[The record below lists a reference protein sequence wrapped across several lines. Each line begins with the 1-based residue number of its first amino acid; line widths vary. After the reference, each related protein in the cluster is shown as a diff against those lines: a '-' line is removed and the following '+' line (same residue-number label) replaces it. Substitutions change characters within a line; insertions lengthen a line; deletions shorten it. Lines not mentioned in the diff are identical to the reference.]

1 MSQARTTLTR
11 DSVRHWLG
19 FAILFASVILLA
31 LQALS
36 WLQLG
41 VDVPWADEW
50 RPYLQHQAGSL
61 SLPYL
66 FEPENNTLYP
76 VGKVLDALAQR
87 LLNGNVV
94 AYELVSMIALLLTLL
109 AIQSWLARRATSI
122 WRARAIAGGLM
133 LFMFRAGTL
142 WGTSDGAYQFGIPIV
157 CVLAIIA
164 VASATSAISPVR
176 LAAIAA
182 LAAVAGLTHISG
194 AFADL
199 ALVLAFLLIAALA
212 APAWRKAL
220 GAAALVLGIAGG
232 TTSAWQVAVAQTGAT
247 PLATPFDPKFWLYS
261 FGLVGGSLWRAPASP
276 GTADT
281 EAIAIALLA
290 VLSWSAATAAALV
303 SIVRNRPVDLNRHR
317 LSFTLVACSASVA
330 SYVALVAAGR
340 AYYQA
345 SEATP
350 NIQIL
355 LNGMAA
361 HRPFWVTTIWPWV
374 GIACVALPLGW
385 KGRAGRLVRLV
396 PGVAIALAALALSAS
411 YLSGGFDF
419 RGYYTGIRELRV
431 AVVDC
436 LVNGLNT
443 DHALR
448 CQGSRPDWDLSTPV
462 VEAIANDVSFT
473 HYLRFVHDIEAPVIF
488 HLKMAA
494 SNNLT
499 YVGATRL
506 DASSAP
512 PYAVA
517 ITNNATIDVSTGR
530 QEDLTRCH
538 VLEVGVNIDAEMP
551 VVLHVLWS
559 TPNTPQAETVSTFR
573 TAGAGS
579 TETWFDIPST
589 AGFFDRLGLHFLSI
603 PQQIVLNDLTVR
615 CRFTH

>member
-1 MSQARTTLTR
+1 MTLTR
-11 DSVRHWLG
+11 DSLRRRLPVAIA
-19 FAILFASVILLA
+19 FAPAVLLV

-41 VDVPWADEW
+41 IDVPWADEW
-50 RPYLQHQAGSL
+50 RPYIQHSAGSF

-109 AIQSWLARRATSI
+109 AIQSWLVERATSI
-122 WRARAIAGGLM
+122 WLVRAIAGGLM
-133 LFMFRAGTL
+133 FFMFRAGTY
-142 WGTSDGAYQFGIPIV
+142 WGTSDGAYQLGIPIV

-164 VASATSAISPVR
+164 VASASSAISPVR
-176 LAAIAA
+176 LASIAV
-182 LAAVAGLTHISG
+182 LAGVAGLTHISG
-194 AFADL
+194 AFSDVAL
-199 ALVLAFLLIAALA
+199 ALAFLLIAALA
-212 APAWRKAL
+212 APAWRKSL
-220 GAAALVLGIAGG
+220 GGAALVLGIVGG
-232 TTSAWQVAVAQTGAT
+232 TTSAWQVAVSQTAAT

-290 VLSWSAATAAALV
+290 VLSWSAGTAAALV
-303 SIVRNRPVDLNRHR
+303 SIVRNRPIDLNRHR

-361 HRPFWVTTIWPWV
+361 HRPFWVTAIWPWV
-374 GIACVALPLGW
+374 GIACVALPLRW
-385 KGRAGRLVRLV
+385 TGRAGRLVRLV

-411 YLSGGFDF
+411 YLSGAFDF
-419 RGYYTGIRELRV
+419 RGYYTGIRELRATV
-431 AVVDC
+431 LDC
-436 LVNGLNT
+436 LINGLNT
-443 DHALR
+443 DQPLR
-448 CQGSRPDWDLSTPV
+448 CQQSRPDWDLSIPV
-462 VEAIANDVSFT
+462 VEAMANDVSFT
-473 HYLRFVHDIEAPVIF
+473 HYLRFVHDFDAPGIF
-488 HLKMAA
+488 RLTTA
-494 SNNLT
+494 SSESLT
-499 YVGATRL
+499 YIGATPL
-506 DASSAP
+506 QASSAP
-512 PYAVA
+512 PYTIA
-517 ITNNATIDVSTGR
+517 IANDAAIDVSTGGR
-530 QEDLTRCH
+530 DVMSSCH
-538 VLEVGVNIDAEMP
+538 ILEVGVNIETGLPA
-551 VVLHVLWS
+551 VLHIFWS
-559 TPNTPQAETVSTFR
+559 PPDAPQAQRVSTFR
-573 TAGAGS
+573 TVSAGS
-579 TETWFDIPST
+579 TVAWFDIASA
-589 AGFFDRLGLHFLSI
+589 AGFRDRLRLHFLSM
-603 PQQIVLNDLTVR
+603 PQEIVLDDMTVR